1 MRVFSYS
8 LIVSVLLFWAI
19 PGFAQDVP
27 TGIAKIDQK
36 LHQAGF
42 NILASTPSKMG
53 AQGETSLSITCYG
66 GNFYYVGAYYNNA
79 PDLLLTIQLSNE
91 KGTIHASDTFEVELD
106 LRYLHG
112 KFPVT
117 LTVKSSNPAITPE
130 LLLVRGYQS
139 VTNPSADY
147 SANLEEKSFYTVNGV
162 TAIENE
168 RKKITS
174 QIDNYLAAELTK
186 QGYTISARKVIV
198 HDGKNTVWPY
208 TFYRENDYVIFA
220 MGADGNPASF
230 QLIDPA
236 SKEEAMFSFSDEL
249 VEKEERMIQESAEGV
264 VGVTFRDKNP
274 NLWEWAFRPDYSKQS
289 LGSLSVF
296 VVGYRS
302 SGNTSG
308 QASDNKPGGLTPRG
322 CFLLR
327 SEGLFPPP

>member
-8 LIVSVLLFWAI
+8 LIVSVLLFSSI
-19 PGFAQDVP
+19 PGSAQDSS
-27 TGIAKIDQK
+27 TGIAQIDQQM
-36 LHQAGF
+36 HRSGYS
-42 NILASTPSKMG
+42 ILASTPSKVS
-53 AQGETSLSITCYG
+53 AQGETSIPMTCYG
-66 GNFYYVGAYYNNA
+66 GNLYFIGAFYNSAS
-79 PDLLLTIQLSNE
+79 DLPLIIQLSNE
-91 KGTIHASDTFEVELD
+91 KGTVYASDTFGVELD
-106 LRYLHG
+106 LRNLHG

-117 LTVKSSNPAITPE
+117 LTVKNSNTAMIPE

-139 VTNPSADY
+139 VTNFSSDY

-174 QIDNYLAAELTK
+174 QIDNHLTAELTK
-186 QGYTISARKVIV
+186 QGYTVSARKVIV
-198 HDGKNTVWPY
+198 HDEKNTVWPY

-220 MGADGNPASF
+220 MGGDGNPASF

-236 SKEEAMFSFSDEL
+236 SKEEPLFSFGDEL
-249 VEKEERMIQESAEGV
+249 VEREERIVQESSEGV

-274 NLWEWAFRPDYSKQS
+274 NLWEWALRPDYSKQS

-308 QASDNKPGGLTPRG
+308 KASDNKPEKFYIR
-322 CFLLR
+322 
-327 SEGLFPPP
+327 